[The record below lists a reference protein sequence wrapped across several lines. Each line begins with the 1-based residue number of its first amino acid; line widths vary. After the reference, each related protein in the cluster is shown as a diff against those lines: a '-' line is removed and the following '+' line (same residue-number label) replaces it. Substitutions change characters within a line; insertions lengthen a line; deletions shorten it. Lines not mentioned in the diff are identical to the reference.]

1 MFWKMMSQYKENL
14 NIINDFFDFI
24 EHQKKFSPH
33 TVRAY
38 KTDLIELIEYI
49 GDQKSIIDVNKYDLH
64 EHIITIS
71 KRISSRTLSRK
82 IASIKSLFKFL
93 VNEEIISINVTKS
106 IKIPK
111 TDKKL
116 PNHLTKVEMREFF
129 EKTIGEIDISSRN
142 LLIIDILY
150 STGIR
155 VSECCSILRKN
166 INLSNKTIKILG
178 KGNKSRLVVFGGKTK
193 INIEQYLSEEE
204 RPKSKFLFSSNH
216 KRKTNSRDS
225 YITSRTIYN
234 IVKKYIK
241 LVSNNEKLGPHSLRH
256 SFATHLLQ
264 SGSDLMAIKDLL
276 GHESLSSTEVYTH
289 LDTERMKKIYKQSHP
304 HAK

>member
-1 MFWKMMSQYKENL
+1 MSHYKKNL

-24 EHQKKFSPH
+24 EHQRKFSSH

-38 KTDLIELIEYI
+38 KTDLLELIEYI
-49 GDQKSIIDVNKYDLH
+49 GDQKSIIDINKYDLH
-64 EHIITIS
+64 EHVITIS

-82 IASIKSLFKFL
+82 IASIKSFFKFL
-93 VNEEIISINVTKS
+93 VNENIISINVAKS

-116 PNHLTKVEMREFF
+116 PNHLTKLEMNDFF
-129 EKTIGEIDISSRN
+129 QKTINEIDISSRD

-155 VSECCSILRKN
+155 ASECSSIL
-166 INLSNKTIKILG
+166 IEDISLENKTIKILG
-178 KGNKSRLVVFGGKTK
+178 KGNKSRLVIFGEKTK
-193 INIEQYLSEEE
+193 INIEQYLDRQKSY
-204 RPKSKFLFSSNH
+204 KSKFLFSS
-216 KRKTNSRDS
+216 KYKKKINSQDRH
-225 YITSRTIYN
+225 ITSRTIYN

-241 LVSNNEKLGPHSLRH
+241 LVSNNDKLGPHSLRH

-276 GHESLSSTEVYTH
+276 GHESLSSTQVYTH